1 MKIPIARIT
10 TDMGITSP
18 MISDLL
24 SEEGAELI
32 VGKLAETFKSNLPC
46 Y

>member
-1 MKIPIARIT
+1 
-10 TDMGITSP
+10 MGITSP

-24 SEEGAELI
+24 SVEGAELI
-32 VGKLAETFKSNLPC
+32 VGKLAETFKSKLTC

>member
-1 MKIPIARIT
+1 
-10 TDMGITSP
+10 

-24 SEEGAELI
+24 FEEGAELI